1 MDDESIFEM
10 VERCVADAMLA
21 LEKSEPFVPFAKVL
35 MQDQTHRDIPCTD
48 ANEQVCYEALL
59 ARLKGEVKMDDIDA
73 VAITARVT
81 IPEQYNAPSPQGIRI
96 HIEEKALAHKKLS
109 ARLLYIPYDLLA
121 VEGSEQRSIVLHN
134 PIAVGMPMAVY
145 GVK

>member
-1 MDDESIFEM
+1 MDEDSLFEM

-21 LEKSEPFVPFAKVL
+21 LEHNRPFVPFAKLL
-35 MQDQTHRDIPCTD
+35 MNDRTHRDIPCAD
-48 ANEQVCYEALL
+48 ENEQACYEALL
-59 ARLKGEVKMDDIDA
+59 ERLGAEVKMDDVDA

-96 HIEEKALAHKKLS
+96 HIEEKALIHQKLS
-109 ARLLYIPYDLLA
+109 ARLLYIPYDLL
-121 VEGSEQRSIVLHN
+121 ETESGGRRSVVLHN

-145 GVK
+145 GV